1 MKKYKPRAFKRTILW
16 YLKRKIDCERCFQ
29 SLPYNHIS
37 WINLFFCEKSSWI
50 LSFPKMWFYGKLWK
64 YRSQSILR
72 FRYHEIVRLKALD
85 LYFSKMK
92 KLYILPQCP
101 FVYVTVE
108 DIKIL
113 KNCYFEL
120 HQKISFL
127 NASRNQRGLRQDYK
141 FFNFSKIWIKT
152 FQTHY
157 LSCIL
162 GTWLLRYLHLKFCA
176 LGFFF
181 P

>member
-1 MKKYKPRAFKRTILW
+1 M
-16 YLKRKIDCERCFQ
+16 
-29 SLPYNHIS
+29 
-37 WINLFFCEKSSWI
+37 EKSEFEMIFSQKNEF
-50 LSFPKMWFYGKLWK
+50 SQETWFSGKLWK

-72 FRYHEIVRLKALD
+72 FRYHEIVRSKALD
-85 LYFSKMK
+85 LYFSKIK
-92 KLYILPQCP
+92 KTSHPSSIP
-101 FVYVTVE
+101 FDLRYCWGH
-108 DIKIL
+108 IKIL

-127 NASRNQRGLRQDYK
+127 NASRNQRGLRQDYN

-176 LGFFF
+176 LGFFS